1 MKRYAIPLAGVLC
14 LALWACAQTVPPPS
28 PPPMVI
34 SNVTSVPC
42 PASPAWPAGG
52 DLLTHVQYVQLN
64 VPVTVQP
71 NTDFSITP
79 DPTPIDPAIQRDLAA
94 AFTANPG
101 FSTNE
106 LCPLDGIFINWQDC
120 SSRDPSTCSAMQDKD
135 VADNSWGLRT
145 PLPSSKKYIAISLGL
160 WRCPP
165 GSPQNFCA
173 PPFTQ
178 YHQRLVKALLDKTA
192 GMPVS
197 VNPIFKTPSGT
208 NTPGLGILS
217 ALAHERGHIYWFETF
232 VQTSGGPITTT
243 AFCTPPFYPGGRWEG
258 VSVDLPNN
266 RYVQFAHLSLNSP
279 VNNLP
284 GSFPGGGAA
293 AVVDGLYRGGRFP
306 SLLGAYS
313 SDEDFVE
320 AFEWSVLRNARV
332 SSVPL
337 SDVSVNVI
345 GTVGADRPILTR
357 GHGNA
362 NGAEQKLQC
371 FDALSQSGPR

>member
-28 PPPMVI
+28 PPVVI
-34 SNVTSVPC
+34 SNVTSVTC

-79 DPTPIDPAIQRDLAA
+79 DPTPIDPAIQRDLGA

-173 PPFTQ
+173 PLFTQ

-197 VNPIFKTPSGT
+197 VNPIFKTPPGT
-208 NTPGLGILS
+208 DTPGLGILS
-217 ALAHERGHIYWFETF
+217 ALAHERGHIYWFEKF
-232 VQTSGGPITTT
+232 VDPPGSLSISHTTE
-243 AFCTPPFYPGGRWEG
+243 FCNPPFYPGGRWQG
-258 VSVDLPNN
+258 KLVDIPTN
-266 RYVQFAHLSLNSP
+266 RYVIFAALSPNSP
-279 VNNLP
+279 VHNLP
-284 GSFPGGGAA
+284 GLLRSGGAA
-293 AVVDGLYRGGRFP
+293 PVVDGIYAGGRYP

-313 SDEDFVE
+313 PDEDFVE
-320 AFEWSVLRNARV
+320 GFEWSVLRNARV
-332 SSVPL
+332 SNAPL
-337 SDVSVNVI
+337 SDVSVNVLV
-345 GTVGADRPILTR
+345 TDRPILTR
-357 GHGNA
+357 GHGDPH
-362 NGAEQKLQC
+362 GAEQKLEC
-371 FDALSQSGPR
+371 FDALSQSGQR